1 MKTRLD
7 KCIAD
12 TGKCFILTKK
22 GSEVY
27 PLCEQKEGFPIP
39 GMEEVVPRTWVE
51 KGYVVECD

>member
-12 TGKCFILTKK
+12 KGKCFILTKK
-22 GSEVY
+22 GYEKNPSPER
-27 PLCEQKEGFPIP
+27 KIGFSVP
-39 GMEEVVPRTWVE
+39 GFEEVVPRTWIE

>member
-39 GMEEVVPRTWVE
+39 GFEEVVPRTWIE